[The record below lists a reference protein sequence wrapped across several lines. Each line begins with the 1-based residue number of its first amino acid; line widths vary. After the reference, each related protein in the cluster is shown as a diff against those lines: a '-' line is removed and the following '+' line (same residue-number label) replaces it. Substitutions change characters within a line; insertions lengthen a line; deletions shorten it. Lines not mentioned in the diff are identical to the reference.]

1 MPSRIASAVGWP
13 LGYVDQDH
21 KARRAF
27 NESAYR
33 RTISGTHEAV
43 TLPMPGLYP
52 VGDLSGP
59 ISDHRHASEPAPPL
73 QTLDSAAAP
82 PSPPLCRSSQIDPWI
97 VDRLIDRLGT
107 QVALRL
113 IREPYPQFVG
123 DLFGTPP
130 LAQQLG
136 DNSMKL
142 HVTRHAP
149 CPRRSA
155 LPLSA
160 QPLCGGRQIATTIVT
175 VAAKLPRHR

>member
-1 MPSRIASAVGWP
+1 MQRKFLTLIPGQRPPKVGGKNAQRIGDAVAHGLGGRLP
-13 LGYVDQDH
+13 LGYVDQDR
-21 KARRAF
+21 KASRAF

-73 QTLDSAAAP
+73 QTLDSAAAA
-82 PSPPLCRSSQIDPWI
+82 PSPPLGRSSQIDPWI
-97 VDRLIDRLGT
+97 VDRLIDRLST

-113 IREPYPQFVG
+113 IGEPDPQFVR

-136 DNSMKL
+136 DPVVEPGVSG
-142 HVTRHAP
+142 A
-149 CPRRSA
+149 
-155 LPLSA
+155 
-160 QPLCGGRQIATTIVT
+160 
-175 VAAKLPRHR
+175 